1 MIQKHLY
8 NIHIIWMMF
17 AIILMIRIHIEKE
30 IIVFDDVIA
39 DIMTDKKFQGI
50 IKELFIRCQKLNI
63 SLVFTT
69 QSYSSV
75 PKEVT

>member
-1 MIQKHLY
+1 
-8 NIHIIWMMF
+8 
-17 AIILMIRIHIEKE
+17 MIRIHIEKE
-30 IIVFDDVIA
+30 IILFDDVIA

>member
-1 MIQKHLY
+1 
-8 NIHIIWMMF
+8 
-17 AIILMIRIHIEKE
+17 MIRIHIEKK

-39 DIMTDKKFQGI
+39 DIMTDKRFQGI

-63 SLVFTT
+63 SLAFTT

>member
-1 MIQKHLY
+1 
-8 NIHIIWMMF
+8 
-17 AIILMIRIHIEKE
+17 MIRIHIEKE
-30 IIVFDDVIA
+30 IIVFNDVIA

>member
-1 MIQKHLY
+1 
-8 NIHIIWMMF
+8 MMF
-17 AIILMIRIHIEKE
+17 AIILMIRIHIEKK

-39 DIMTDKKFQGI
+39 DIMTDKRFQGI

-63 SLVFTT
+63 SLAFTT

>member
-17 AIILMIRIHIEKE
+17 AIILMIRIHIEKK

-39 DIMTDKKFQGI
+39 DIMTDKRFQGI

-63 SLVFTT
+63 SLAFTT

>member
-1 MIQKHLY
+1 MIQKHLC

>member
-1 MIQKHLY
+1 
-8 NIHIIWMMF
+8 MMF

-63 SLVFTT
+63 SCIYHTIIFFCSKR
-69 QSYSSV
+69 SYIKFCTLPNNEES
-75 PKEVT
+75 

>member
-1 MIQKHLY
+1 
-8 NIHIIWMMF
+8 
-17 AIILMIRIHIEKE
+17 MIRIHIEKE

-63 SLVFTT
+63 SLAFTT

>member
-1 MIQKHLY
+1 
-8 NIHIIWMMF
+8 
-17 AIILMIRIHIEKE
+17 MIRIHIEKK

-39 DIMTDKKFQGI
+39 DIMTDKRFQGI